1 MVVRKKRDSSAAVW
15 VMLVP
20 YLVFLVMFA
29 VVPIWMALKES
40 VGPTMR
46 NEAGGF
52 KNYLLVL
59 TDYRF
64 LTSLKNTVLYVFVS
78 APIMT
83 IVVLVLSLLLDS
95 FRAKWHQYVRLAYL
109 IPGCYVGAAGVLAWY
124 IALEPIIGPFRR
136 VLNFFGIEK
145 STQVFQPS
153 SLVFIFAMMAVVSNA
168 GAWIVVQ
175 FGGLQEISEEVI
187 EAAKIDG
194 CGNFQLATKI
204 KLPLIKKNVVYM
216 VVLVITASVQ
226 LFAEP
231 FIVNQQI
238 GFSGNWSLMQ
248 LSYSIAFVEGD
259 IASASAISF
268 MLLAVSL
275 SAALIFIFKSKFFE
289 GEGVEK

>member
-1 MVVRKKRDSSAAVW
+1 MFSKKRDPSVAVW
-15 VMLVP
+15 VMLAP

-40 VGPTMR
+40 VGATMR

-64 LTSLKNTVLYVFVS
+64 LTSLKNTVLYVLVS

>member
-1 MVVRKKRDSSAAVW
+1 MFSKKRDPSVAVW
-15 VMLVP
+15 VMLAP

-46 NEAGGF
+46 NEAGGL

-64 LTSLKNTVLYVFVS
+64 LTSLKNTVLYVLVS

-95 FRAKWHQYVRLAYL
+95 FRANWHQYIRLAYL

-124 IALEPIIGPFRR
+124 MALEPIIGPFRR

>member
-1 MVVRKKRDSSAAVW
+1 MVSKKRDSSAAVW
-15 VMLVP
+15 VMLAP

-64 LTSLKNTVLYVFVS
+64 LTSLKNTVLYVLIS

-83 IVVLVLSLLLDS
+83 AVVLVLSLLLDS

-124 IALEPIIGPFRR
+124 MALEPIIGPFRR

-145 STQVFQPS
+145 STQVFQSS